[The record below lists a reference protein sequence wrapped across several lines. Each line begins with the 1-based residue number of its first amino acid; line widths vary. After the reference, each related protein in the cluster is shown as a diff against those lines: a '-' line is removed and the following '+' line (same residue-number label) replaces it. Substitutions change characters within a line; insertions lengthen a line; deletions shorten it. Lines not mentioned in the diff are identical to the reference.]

1 MTGVEI
7 LNVTTS
13 FPPFTVFVVGIICLG
28 VLFCV
33 GMMISDFFKQ
43 KKIWRGIGM
52 IALALMLIIVYVE
65 AGTNIIAATTK
76 PRYEVLIDD
85 SVSMDEFYQKY
96 EIVEKKGKIW
106 VVEERD

>member
-1 MTGVEI
+1 MAGVEI
-7 LNVTTS
+7 LNVTMS
-13 FPPFTVFVVGIICLG
+13 FPPFVVFAFLIACLIM
-28 VLFCV
+28 LFCIS
-33 GMMISDFFKQ
+33 MMIGHFFKE

-52 IALALMLIIVYVE
+52 IALALIWTILTVE
-65 AGTNIIAATTK
+65 ATTTMIAATTK

-85 SVSMDEFYQKY
+85 SVSMDEFYKKY